1 MTGKTFYHLF
11 FLSLLSCIS
20 PYEFESID
28 FERTLV
34 IDASLTTETTAHFVR
49 LSYTFEIDS
58 SKNDPASNAS
68 VAFIDETGARTSLRE
83 ATPGFYITDSTFFGI
98 PGASYSLEV
107 ILADGTM
114 YRSSEETMPVPAV
127 IDSIYGRYIT
137 LPTDTDD
144 TDMTGVQ
151 VFLDA
156 HSEDPESQ
164 NFRYT
169 YRDSYQVPVPFPS
182 QYDWSGTGETFR
194 IFERERP
201 LGTCYRKSAST
212 ETMVATTRSLSE
224 NKVLEYPIRF
234 INESSDD
241 LAYQYIIEV
250 TQFTISNDAY
260 NFFRYLKESNEGAG
274 SLSDRQLGSI
284 RGNIIDVA
292 NPNNLVLGYFEVA
305 GVSTVKKSF
314 NYQQFLLE
322 GIKTEQF
329 ICLPLEEGQDLGFGC
344 VFKDQRMISIV
355 EVLEE
360 IVINPR
366 TGDTTIV
373 EETVLDYSDLDA
385 ELNSLGVTSQEACGY
400 TYRIVDVNATT
411 AFVSHESCSDCTL
424 YGLLEPPS
432 IWEE

>member
-1 MTGKTFYHLF
+1 MTVKTIRHLF
-11 FLSLLSCIS
+11 FISLLSCIS
-20 PYEFESID
+20 PYEIESID

-34 IDASLTTETTAHFVR
+34 IDASLTTETTAHFVQ
-49 LSYTFEIDS
+49 LSYTFEVDT
-58 SKNDPASNAS
+58 SKNDPASNAL
-68 VAFIDETGARTSLRE
+68 VAFIDGAGNRTVLRE
-83 ATPGFYITDSTFFGI
+83 SEPGFYVTDSSFTGI
-98 PGASYSLEV
+98 PGESYTLEV
-107 ILADGTM
+107 ILADGTAF
-114 YRSSEETMPVPAV
+114 RSFEETMPVPAV

-137 LPTDTDD
+137 IPTDTDD

-151 VFLDA
+151 VFIDA
-156 HSEDPESQ
+156 QSEDPRSQ

-182 QYDWSGTGETFR
+182 QYDYSGTGETFR

-201 LGTCYRKSAST
+201 LGTCYRKSEST
-212 ETMVATTRSLSE
+212 ETMVTTTRNLTE

-234 INESSDD
+234 INESADD

-250 TQFTISNDAY
+250 TQYTISDDAF

-284 RGNIIDVA
+284 RGNIFDVS
-292 NPNNLVLGYFEVA
+292 NPTNLVLGYFEVA
-305 GVSTVKKSF
+305 GVSKVKRTF
-314 NYQQFLLE
+314 NYQQFLSE

-329 ICLPLEEGQDLGFGC
+329 ICLPLEEDQDLGFGC
-344 VFKDQRMISIV
+344 IFKDQRMISII

-385 ELNSLGVTSQEACGY
+385 ELNSIGVNSQEACGY

-432 IWEE
+432 IWED